1 MYLTPLQNQELNM
14 KIGIIGTGNIGGTL
28 ARKLS
33 EAGHDIKV
41 ANSRGVD
48 AVRGFA
54 SEINAIPADIQ
65 GAVTDVEVVILS
77 IPLPALSN
85 LPDQL
90 FEGLPPHVPV
100 IDTSNYYPGLRDPHI
115 AALDE
120 GQTESEWVQEQ
131 IGHPVV
137 KAFNNILA
145 DSLSGL
151 GLPQGSRGRLAV
163 AIAGDHHDA
172 VQIAMSLVNDTGFD
186 PVFSGSI
193 AESWRQQPCT
203 PSYCCDWEA
212 ATMLRA
218 LPLAKRGEGLARL
231 PLLYASFGKLGK
243 SPSHE
248 EIIENNRAI
257 NWPV

>member
-1 MYLTPLQNQELNM
+1 M

-33 EAGHDIKV
+33 EAGHELKV

-48 AVRGFA
+48 AVRDFA
-54 SEINAIPADIQ
+54 SEINAVPADVQ
-65 GAVTDVEVVILS
+65 GAVTDVDAVILS
-77 IPLPALSN
+77 IPLPALSS

-115 AALDE
+115 DALDG

-145 DSLSGL
+145 DSLASL
-151 GLPQGSRGRLAV
+151 GLPHGSRGRLAIAV
-163 AIAGDHHDA
+163 AGDNHDA
-172 VQIAMSLVNDTGFD
+172 VQTAMSLVNDTGFD
-186 PVFSGSI
+186 PVFSGPIS
-193 AESWRQQPCT
+193 ESWRQQPCT
-203 PSYCCDWEA
+203 PSYCCDWDA

-218 LPLAKRGEGLARL
+218 LSLAKKGEGLARL
-231 PLLYASFGKLGK
+231 PLLYSSFGKLGEA
-243 SPSHE
+243 PSHE
-248 EIIENNRAI
+248 DIIENNRAI